1 MDAYVFY
8 EKYGRDLFYEQRKHD
23 GRVPYVVPMAGYEMG
38 GATTW
43 GDAATVI
50 PWQAYLH
57 FGDKTILENQ
67 YESMKAWVEYMKRED
82 DSTGSTGLW
91 TTGKHFGDWLA
102 LDGKVK
108 GGVYGCTENSYIAT
122 AFYYYST
129 DILAKSAKVLGQ
141 AEDEA
146 VYTKLAAKIKEAFLK
161 EYYTKAGRLSMDT
174 QTAYAVAIFMGLV
187 PEEAKERVSKD
198 FKLKLR
204 DNGYLLNT
212 GFVGTAYLCMA
223 LSESGWN
230 DIAYRLLLNKQFP
243 SWLYEVEMGATTVWE
258 RWNSVLPD
266 GRISSTG
273 MNSLNHYA
281 YGSIASWMYRYMA
294 GIKPLEEVPGFRK
307 AVIAPL
313 PNRRLAHAKATVA
326 TPCGTYESAWSYQ
339 GEKLSLQITIPFGAE
354 AEVILPYSL
363 GCEIESNVDA
373 ELIKKEGNSICC
385 NLTAGSYEFTYIPNQ
400 EKEEIYSLDSNL
412 NELLDNEKTRGIVA
426 KYFPTVF
433 HGIPFQDE
441 ASTLREV
448 VQSPFAEIS
457 DSDILKLDDELRNI

>member
-1 MDAYVFY
+1 
-8 EKYGRDLFYEQRKHD
+8 
-23 GRVPYVVPMAGYEMG
+23 
-38 GATTW
+38 
-43 GDAATVI
+43 
-50 PWQAYLH
+50 
-57 FGDKTILENQ
+57 
-67 YESMKAWVEYMKRED
+67 
-82 DSTGSTGLW
+82 
-91 TTGKHFGDWLA
+91 
-102 LDGKVK
+102 
-108 GGVYGCTENSYIAT
+108 
-122 AFYYYST
+122 
-129 DILAKSAKVLGQ
+129 
-141 AEDEA
+141 
-146 VYTKLAAKIKEAFLK
+146 
-161 EYYTKAGRLSMDT
+161 MDT